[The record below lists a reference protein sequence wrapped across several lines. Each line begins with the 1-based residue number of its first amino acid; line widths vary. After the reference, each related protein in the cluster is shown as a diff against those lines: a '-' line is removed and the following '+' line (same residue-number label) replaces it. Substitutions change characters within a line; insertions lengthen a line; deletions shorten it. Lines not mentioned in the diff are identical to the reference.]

1 MRGVKGSGELRD
13 STADPARYADDRDV
27 LAFRSAA

>member
-1 MRGVKGSGELRD
+1 MRGAKCSGELRD
-13 STADPARYADDRDV
+13 STADPARYSNDRDV